1 MNIEA
6 FLCVMMTFQ
15 LSDKSIYTQTLSA
28 IALAKLEDHMKTLK
42 RPLGQG
48 VIILSTSG
56 MEEKMRHT
64 QK

>member
-1 MNIEA
+1 
-6 FLCVMMTFQ
+6 MTFQ

-28 IALAKLEDHMKTLK
+28 IALAKLEDHMKMLK